1 MKTSYCLCTKSSICS
16 LFRAYANC
24 KFLYSLLVSHAK
36 ATVFLCRLM
45 PSLLQDWTEMK
56 KQSPIHRRLLLLRE
70 KLHRLPLDTLWVL
83 QPENR
88 RYLSGFKAPDG
99 QLTESS
105 GSLLIHKDSLF
116 LVTDSRYTTEAENEA
131 IDFDVITLKKGFTES
146 FPKIV
151 SKLGARVLG
160 FDENHLT
167 WGVHRELA
175 KKLRK
180 LSPPVRLT
188 PVKGLVEGMREI
200 KDQDEI
206 QAMSAAADLMSG
218 ILSAVIKTLRPG
230 KTEKEIAWQIEGLA
244 REGGADGLAF
254 PSIVA
259 SGPNSALPHA
269 VPTDRKIRAKEPI
282 TFDVGVK
289 IDGYCCDM
297 TRTVFLDGA
306 TPKFKKI
313 YKTVRAAQLAALK
326 QIRPGI
332 KSTVPDSTARQ
343 VIRDAGFGDYF
354 GHSLGH
360 GVGLATHEGPRL
372 GPEKPV
378 ELKEGM
384 VVTDEPGIY
393 VPGLGGVRLE
403 EMVLIKREGPN
414 ILTRDDHFYDF

>member
-1 MKTSYCLCTKSSICS
+1 MKEKSP
-16 LFRAYANC
+16 
-24 KFLYSLLVSHAK
+24 FLQ
-36 ATVFLCRLM
+36 R
-45 PSLLQDWTEMK
+45 
-56 KQSPIHRRLLLLRE
+56 IRLLRE
-70 KLHRLPLDTLWVL
+70 KLERLPFDTLWVL

-88 RYLSGFKAPDG
+88 RYLSGFKATDG

-105 GSLLIHKDSLF
+105 GSLLISRKSLI

-131 IDFDVITLKKGFTES
+131 LDFKVVTQKKTFTDS
-146 FPKIV
+146 FPEIV
-151 SKLGARVLG
+151 SKLGIKVLG
-160 FDENHLT
+160 FDENHVT
-167 WGVHRELA
+167 WAAHRELT
-175 KKLRK
+175 KKFRK
-180 LSPPVRLT
+180 LSAPVRLV
-188 PVKGLVEGMREI
+188 PVKGLVEGLREI
-200 KDQDEI
+200 KDQKEI
-206 QAMSAAADLMSG
+206 QSMSAAADLMSE
-218 ILSAVIKTLRPG
+218 ILTVVIKKLKPG
-230 KTEKEIAWQIEGLA
+230 KTEKGIAWEIEGLA

-289 IDGYCCDM
+289 IDGYSCDM

-326 QIRPGI
+326 HIRPGV

-343 VIRDAGFGDYF
+343 LIREAGFGDYF

-378 ELKEGM
+378 VLKEGM

-393 VPGLGGVRLE
+393 IPGLGGVRLE
-403 EMVLIKREGPN
+403 EMVVIEKDGPR
-414 ILTRDDHFYDF
+414 ILTKDDHFYDFDG

>member
-1 MKTSYCLCTKSSICS
+1 MKEKSP
-16 LFRAYANC
+16 
-24 KFLYSLLVSHAK
+24 FL
-36 ATVFLCRLM
+36 
-45 PSLLQDWTEMK
+45 
-56 KQSPIHRRLLLLRE
+56 HRIRLLRE
-70 KLHRLPLDTLWVL
+70 RLDRVPFDTLWVL

-88 RYLSGFKAPDG
+88 RYLSGFKATDG

-105 GSLLIHKDSLF
+105 GSLLISKDKLI
-116 LVTDSRYTTEAENEA
+116 LVTDSRYTTEAKNEA
-131 IDFDVITLKKGFTES
+131 VDFDVITLKKGFTES
-146 FPKIV
+146 FPEIV
-151 SKLGARVLG
+151 SNLGTRVLG

-175 KKLRK
+175 KKFRK
-180 LSPPVRLT
+180 LSRPIRLT
-188 PVKGLVEGMREI
+188 PVKGLVERMREI
-200 KDQDEI
+200 KDQNEI
-206 QAMSAAADLMSG
+206 RSMSAASDLMAE
-218 ILSAVIKTLRPG
+218 ILTEVFKKLKPG
-230 KTEKEIAWQIEGLA
+230 KKEKEIAWEIEGLA

-269 VPTDRKIRAKEPI
+269 VPTDRKIRKKEPI

-289 IDGYCCDM
+289 IDGYSCDM

-313 YKTVRAAQLAALK
+313 YKTVREAQLAALK
-326 QIRPGI
+326 QIRPGV
-332 KSTVPDSTARQ
+332 KSTVPDSIARQ

-393 VPGLGGVRLE
+393 IPGLGGVRLE
-403 EMVLIKREGPN
+403 EMVVIEKNGARV
-414 ILTRDDHFYDF
+414 LTKDDHFYDFSD

>member
-1 MKTSYCLCTKSSICS
+1 
-16 LFRAYANC
+16 
-24 KFLYSLLVSHAK
+24 
-36 ATVFLCRLM
+36 
-45 PSLLQDWTEMK
+45 MK
-56 KQSPIHRRLLLLRE
+56 KRSFVHQRILMLRE
-70 KLHRLPLDTLWVL
+70 KLDHLPLDTIWVL

-88 RYLSGFKAPDG
+88 RYLSGFKAIDG

-105 GSLLIHKDSLF
+105 GSLLINKDSLI
-116 LVTDSRYTTEAENEA
+116 LVTDSRYTSEAESEA
-131 IDFDVITLKKGFTES
+131 VDFDVITLKRSFPES
-146 FPKIV
+146 FPEVV
-151 SKLGARVLG
+151 SNLGTKVLG

-180 LSPPVRLT
+180 LSPPVRLV
-188 PVKGLVEGMREI
+188 PVRGLVEGMREI

-206 QAMSAAADLMSG
+206 NSMAAAADLMSE
-218 ILSAVIKTLRPG
+218 ILSAVIKKLRPG
-230 KTEKEIAWQIEGLA
+230 KTEKEIAWEIEGLA

-269 VPTDRKIRAKEPI
+269 VPTHRKLRSKEPI

-289 IDGYCCDM
+289 IDGYSCDM
-297 TRTVFLDGA
+297 TRTLFLDGA
-306 TPKFKKI
+306 TPKFRRI
-313 YKTVRAAQLAALK
+313 YRTVRKAQLAALE

-343 VIRDAGFGDYF
+343 IIRDAGFGDYF

-393 VPGLGGVRLE
+393 IPGLGGVRLE
-403 EMVLIKREGPN
+403 EMVLIEKDDPK
-414 ILTRDDHFYDF
+414 ILTRDNHFYDF

>member
-1 MKTSYCLCTKSSICS
+1 MKKKSSIHQ
-16 LFRAYANC
+16 RI
-24 KFLYSLLVSHAK
+24 
-36 ATVFLCRLM
+36 LM
-45 PSLLQDWTEMK
+45 V
-56 KQSPIHRRLLLLRE
+56 RE
-70 KLHRLPLDTLWVL
+70 KLDRLPLDTIWVL

-88 RYLSGFKAPDG
+88 RYLSGFKATDG

-105 GSLLIHKDSLF
+105 GSLLISKDSLI
-116 LVTDSRYTTEAENEA
+116 LVTDSRYTTEAETEA
-131 IDFDVITLKKGFTES
+131 VDFDVTTLKKGFTENFS
-146 FPKIV
+146 EIV
-151 SKLGARVLG
+151 SKLGTRVLG
-160 FDENHLT
+160 FDENHVP
-167 WGVHRELA
+167 WGVHHELA

-180 LSPPVRLT
+180 LSPPVRLA

-206 QAMSAAADLMSG
+206 KAMSAAADLMSE
-218 ILSAVIKTLRPG
+218 ILSAVIKKLRPG
-230 KTEKEIAWQIEGLA
+230 KTEKEIAWEIEGLA

-269 VPTDRKIRAKEPI
+269 VPTDRKVRSKEPI

-289 IDGYCCDM
+289 IDGYSCDM
-297 TRTVFLDGA
+297 TRTIFLDGA
-306 TPKFKKI
+306 TPKFRKI
-313 YKTVRAAQLAALK
+313 YKTVRNAQLAALK

-343 VIRDAGFGDYF
+343 IIRGAGFGDYF

-378 ELKEGM
+378 ELREGM

-393 VPGLGGVRLE
+393 IPGLGGVRLE
-403 EMVLIKREGPN
+403 EMVVIEKDGPR
-414 ILTRDDHFYDF
+414 ILTRDNHFYDF

>member
-1 MKTSYCLCTKSSICS
+1 MKKKSS
-16 LFRAYANC
+16 
-24 KFLYSLLVSHAK
+24 FL
-36 ATVFLCRLM
+36 
-45 PSLLQDWTEMK
+45 
-56 KQSPIHRRLLLLRE
+56 HRILLLRE
-70 KLHRLPLDTLWVL
+70 RLDRVPFDTLWVL

-88 RYLSGFKAPDG
+88 RYLSGFKAMDG

-105 GSLLIHKDSLF
+105 GSLLINKGALI
-116 LVTDSRYTTEAENEA
+116 LVTDSRYTTEAEYEA
-131 IDFDVITLKKGFTES
+131 VDFDVITLKRGFTES
-146 FPKIV
+146 FPEIV
-151 SKLGARVLG
+151 AKLGIRVLC

-167 WGVHRELA
+167 WGIHHDLTR
-175 KKLRK
+175 KFRK
-180 LSPPVRLT
+180 LSQPVRLA

-200 KDQDEI
+200 KDQEEI
-206 QAMSAAADLMSG
+206 RSMTAAADLMG
-218 ILSAVIKTLRPG
+218 EILTAVIKKLRPG
-230 KTEKEIAWQIEGLA
+230 KTEKEIAWEIEGLA

-289 IDGYCCDM
+289 IDGYSCDM
-297 TRTVFLDGA
+297 TRTVFLGSA
-306 TPKFKKI
+306 TPKFKTI
-313 YKTVRAAQLAALK
+313 YKTVREAQLAALK
-326 QIRPGI
+326 QIRPGV

-343 VIRDAGFGDYF
+343 IIRDAGFGDYF

-393 VPGLGGVRLE
+393 IPGLGGVRLE
-403 EMVLIKREGPN
+403 EMVLIEKDGPR
-414 ILTRDDHFYDF
+414 ILTRDNHFYDF

>member
-1 MKTSYCLCTKSSICS
+1 MRKRSP
-16 LFRAYANC
+16 FRQRI
-24 KFLYSLLVSHAK
+24 L
-36 ATVFLCRLM
+36 R
-45 PSLLQDWTEMK
+45 
-56 KQSPIHRRLLLLRE
+56 LRE
-70 KLHRLPLDTLWVL
+70 KLERSSFDTLWVL

-88 RYLSGFKAPDG
+88 RYLSGFKATDG

-105 GSLLIHKDSLF
+105 GSLLISKDSLI

-131 IDFDVITLKKGFTES
+131 VDFDVITLKRGFTES
-146 FPKIV
+146 FPKVV
-151 SKLGARVLG
+151 SRLGARILG

-167 WGVHRELA
+167 WGAHREVA

-180 LSPPVRLT
+180 LSPPVRLV

-200 KDQDEI
+200 KDQVEI
-206 QAMSAAADLMSG
+206 ISMTAAADLMSE
-218 ILSAVIKTLRPG
+218 ILTTVLKDLRPG
-230 KTEKEIAWQIEGLA
+230 RTEKEIAWEIEGLA

-289 IDGYCCDM
+289 IDGYSCDM
-297 TRTVFLDGA
+297 TRTVFLDRA
-306 TPKFKKI
+306 TAKFKKI
-313 YKTVRAAQLAALK
+313 YKTVRAAQLAAL
-326 QIRPGI
+326 QEIRPGV
-332 KSTVPDSTARQ
+332 KSTVPDSIAREI
-343 VIRDAGFGDYF
+343 IRDAGFGDYF

-360 GVGLATHEGPRL
+360 GVGLATHESPRL

-378 ELKEGM
+378 ELKQGM

-393 VPGLGGVRLE
+393 IPGLGGVRLE
-403 EMVLIKREGPN
+403 EMVLIEKNGPRV
-414 ILTRDDHFYDF
+414 LTKDDHFYDFEG

>member
-1 MKTSYCLCTKSSICS
+1 
-16 LFRAYANC
+16 
-24 KFLYSLLVSHAK
+24 
-36 ATVFLCRLM
+36 
-45 PSLLQDWTEMK
+45 MK
-56 KQSPIHRRLLLLRE
+56 KKSPFLHRILSLRE
-70 KLHRLPLDTLWVL
+70 RLDRVPFDTLWVL

-88 RYLSGFKAPDG
+88 RYLSGFKATDG

-105 GSLLIHKDSLF
+105 GSLLISKDSMV
-116 LVTDSRYTTEAENEA
+116 LVTDSRYTTEAENQA
-131 IDFDVITLKKGFTES
+131 ADFDVITLKKGFTES
-146 FPKIV
+146 FPEIV
-151 SKLGARVLG
+151 STLGTRVLG
-160 FDENHLT
+160 FDENHLP

-175 KKLRK
+175 KKFRK
-180 LSPPVRLT
+180 LSPPVRLA
-188 PVKGLVEGMREI
+188 PVKGLVEEMREI
-200 KDQDEI
+200 KDHSEI
-206 QAMSAAADLMSG
+206 RSMAAASDLMSE
-218 ILSAVIKTLRPG
+218 ILTAVISKLKTG
-230 KTEKEIAWQIEGLA
+230 KTEKEVAWEIEGLA

-289 IDGYCCDM
+289 IDGYSCDM
-297 TRTVFLDGA
+297 TRTVFLGGT

-326 QIRPGI
+326 QIRPGV

-343 VIRDAGFGDYF
+343 IIRDAGFGDYF

-393 VPGLGGVRLE
+393 IPGLGGVRLE
-403 EMVLIKREGPN
+403 EMVLIEKDGPR
-414 ILTRDDHFYDF
+414 ILTRDNHFYDF

>member
-1 MKTSYCLCTKSSICS
+1 
-16 LFRAYANC
+16 
-24 KFLYSLLVSHAK
+24 
-36 ATVFLCRLM
+36 
-45 PSLLQDWTEMK
+45 MK
-56 KQSPIHRRLLLLRE
+56 KPDFENRIKVLLERAQNLSI
-70 KLHRLPLDTLWVL
+70 DALWVL

-88 RYLSGFKAPDG
+88 RYLSGFKATDG

-105 GSLLIHKDSLF
+105 GSLLIRKNALI
-116 LVTDSRYTTEAENEA
+116 LVTDSRYTTEAQNQVP
-131 IDFDVITLKKGFTES
+131 DFDVITLKKGFSES
-146 FPKIV
+146 FPEIV
-151 SKLGARVLG
+151 SKLGTRVLG

-167 WGVHRELA
+167 WGVHRDLA

-180 LSPPVRLT
+180 LSRPVRLA
-188 PVKGLVEGMREI
+188 PLKGLVEGMREI

-206 QAMSAAADLMSG
+206 YSMTAAADLMSE
-218 ILSAVIKTLRPG
+218 ILAVIIRKLKPG
-230 KTEKEIAWQIEGLA
+230 QTEKEIAWKIEGLA

-269 VPTDRKIRAKEPI
+269 VPTDRKIRTKEPI
-282 TFDVGVK
+282 TFDVGVR
-289 IDGYCCDM
+289 IDGYSCDM
-297 TRTVFLDGA
+297 TRTVFLGGT

-313 YKTVRAAQLAALK
+313 YKTVREAQLAALK
-326 QIRPGI
+326 QIRPGV

-343 VIRDAGFGDYF
+343 IIRDAGFGDYF

-393 VPGLGGVRLE
+393 IPGLGGVRLE
-403 EMVLIKREGPN
+403 EMVVIEKDGPRV
-414 ILTRDDHFYDF
+414 LTKDDHFYDFDD

>member
-1 MKTSYCLCTKSSICS
+1 MDG
-16 LFRAYANC
+16 R
-24 KFLYSLLVSHAK
+24 
-36 ATVFLCRLM
+36 
-45 PSLLQDWTEMK
+45 EMK
-56 KQSPIHRRLLLLRE
+56 KTFFRKRIKRLRE
-70 KLHRLPLDTLWVL
+70 NLENGPLDALWII

-88 RYLSGFKAPDG
+88 RYLSGFKATDG

-105 GSLLIHKDSLF
+105 GSLLINRDSLI
-116 LVTDSRYTTEAENEA
+116 LVTDSRYTAEAENEA
-131 IDFDVITLKKGFTES
+131 DDFDVITFKRGFTES
-146 FPKIV
+146 FPEVI
-151 SKLGARVLG
+151 SRLGLRVLG
-160 FDENHLT
+160 FEENHVT
-167 WGVHRELA
+167 WGVHHDLA
-175 KKLRK
+175 RKLAK
-180 LSPPVRLT
+180 LSPPVRLA
-188 PVKGLVEGMREI
+188 PSKGLVERLREI

-206 QAMSAAADLMSG
+206 KAMTAAADLMSE
-218 ILSAVIKTLRPG
+218 ILSAVLEKLKPG
-230 KTEKEIAWQIEGLA
+230 KTEKEIAWEIDGLA

-269 VPTDRKIRAKEPI
+269 VPRYRKIRAREPI

-297 TRTVFLDGA
+297 TRTIFLDGA
-306 TPKFKKI
+306 TPEFREI
-313 YKTVRAAQLAALK
+313 YRTVRAAQLAALK

-343 VIRDAGFGDYF
+343 IIRDAGFGDYF

-378 ELKEGM
+378 DLKEGM

-393 VPGLGGVRLE
+393 IPGRGGVRLE
-403 EMVLIKREGPN
+403 EMVVIEKTGARV
-414 ILTRDDHFYDF
+414 LTKDDHFYDFTD

>member
-1 MKTSYCLCTKSSICS
+1 ML
-16 LFRAYANC
+16 R
-24 KFLYSLLVSHAK
+24 
-36 ATVFLCRLM
+36 
-45 PSLLQDWTEMK
+45 K
-56 KQSPIHRRLLLLRE
+56 KLE
-70 KLHRLPLDTLWVL
+70 RLPFDTLWVL

-88 RYLSGFKAPDG
+88 RYLSGFKATDG

-105 GSLLIHKDSLF
+105 GSLLINIDSLI

-131 IDFDVITLKKGFTES
+131 VGFDVITLKRSFAES
-146 FPKIV
+146 FPEVV
-151 SKLGARVLG
+151 SKLGTKVLG
-160 FDENHLT
+160 FDENHLP

-180 LSPPVRLT
+180 LSPPVRLA

-200 KDQDEI
+200 KDRDEI
-206 QAMSAAADLMSG
+206 HSMTAAANLMSE
-218 ILSAVIKTLRPG
+218 ILTVVIKKLKPG
-230 KTEKEIAWQIEGLA
+230 KTEKEIAWEIEGLA

-289 IDGYCCDM
+289 VDGYSCDM
-297 TRTVFLDGA
+297 TRTIFLDGA
-306 TPKFKKI
+306 TPKFRKI
-313 YKTVRAAQLAALK
+313 YKTVRKAQLAALE

-343 VIRDAGFGDYF
+343 IIRDAGFGDYF

-393 VPGLGGVRLE
+393 IPGLGGVRLE
-403 EMVLIKREGPN
+403 EMVVIERNGARV
-414 ILTRDDHFYDF
+414 LTRDDHFYDFSD